1 MGSKMEVIMAR
12 AEHGTLEQCELA
24 AQAGQSDALY
34 NLGLIYSTGSGVD
47 VDFVI
52 AHKWFNLA
60 ALRGSSE
67 AQDRRS
73 DMARE
78 MEPSQI
84 AEAQRQAREWLQQH

>member
-1 MGSKMEVIMAR
+1 MEANMAR
-12 AEHGTLEQCELA
+12 VEHGTLEQCELA

-47 VDFVI
+47 VDFVV